1 VALCRTMNKP
11 RCPTDNELA
20 AAVEKITAAVN
31 ESVPRYKAALPD
43 LVRMLSDDE
52 WTKLKRD
59 ENRRRQRMK

>member
-1 VALCRTMNKP
+1 MSKP
-11 RCPTDNELA
+11 RCPTDKELA

-31 ESVPRYKAALPD
+31 ENVPRYKAALPD

>member
-1 VALCRTMNKP
+1 MSKP
-11 RCPTDNELA
+11 RYPTDEKLTV
-20 AAVEKITAAVN
+20 AVEKITAAVN

>member
-1 VALCRTMNKP
+1 MSELKY
-11 RCPTDNELA
+11 PTDEELE
-20 AAVEKITAAVN
+20 AAVERIVAAVN